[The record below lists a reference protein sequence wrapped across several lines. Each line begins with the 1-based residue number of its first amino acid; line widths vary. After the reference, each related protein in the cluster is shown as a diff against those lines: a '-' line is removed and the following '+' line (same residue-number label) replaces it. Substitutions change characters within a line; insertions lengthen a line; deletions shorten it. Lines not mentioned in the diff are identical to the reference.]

1 MKVGNLGEEF
11 WEFRITKREAGNL
24 TACWPVFVGKC
35 IVSFHVS
42 WVLELISPVQVEF
55 QSLLEQRILGQKQEH
70 VTGFYGRV
78 IPGILI
84 TYLHTIMYLHILMTR
99 LHISISM

>member
-1 MKVGNLGEEF
+1 MKMGNLREEF
-11 WEFRITKREAGNL
+11 GVLRIVWREAGDL
-24 TACWPVFVGKC
+24 TAPWPVFVGKC
-35 IVSFHVS
+35 TVSLYVS
-42 WVLELISPVQVEF
+42 WVLELLSPIQVGF
-55 QSLLEQRILGQKQEH
+55 QGPLEQRLLGQKQEH
-70 VTGFYGRV
+70 VTGFDGRV